1 MMTPPIDTDILDLV
15 MSDDVEKKTESIL
28 ELAGSCWPD
37 RGAFLIGM
45 GVGEYVALGKSDAEI
60 VSLVNLALEKLRQF
74 LPKFVPPEGDV
85 PS

>member
-1 MMTPPIDTDILDLV
+1 MTTTGIDTDILELV
-15 MSDDVEKKTESIL
+15 MSEEVEKKTEAIL

-37 RGAFLIGM
+37 RGAFLIGV

-60 VSLVNLALEKLRQF
+60 ESLVRLALEKLRAF
-74 LPKFVPPEGDV
+74 LHKAVQAEGDR